1 MEGSVVAPPQ
11 RVCPKCARISWATG
25 PQCPYC
31 TANFRRSS
39 SIAPWML
46 VVTALVIL
54 LGIGVMFYITIRE
67 VENRVERV
75 ETKVDT
81 EFKTLRTDV
90 QRQLDAVALWGAGP
104 VPAPTAT
111 PLPTTTPAPTVAPEA
126 TETPTVEGETTP
138 DPDPDAGA
146 TATPTPDE
154 PEIINP

>member
-1 MEGSVVAPPQ
+1 
-11 RVCPKCARISWATG
+11 
-25 PQCPYC
+25 
-31 TANFRRSS
+31 
-39 SIAPWML
+39 ML

-54 LGIGVMFYITIRE
+54 LGIGVMFYITVHE
-67 VENRVERV
+67 VENRVQRV

-81 EFKTLRTDV
+81 EFKALRTDV
-90 QRQLDAVALWGAGP
+90 QRQLDAVAQSGAGTVP
-104 VPAPTAT
+104 VPTAT

-138 DPDPDAGA
+138 DPDAGA